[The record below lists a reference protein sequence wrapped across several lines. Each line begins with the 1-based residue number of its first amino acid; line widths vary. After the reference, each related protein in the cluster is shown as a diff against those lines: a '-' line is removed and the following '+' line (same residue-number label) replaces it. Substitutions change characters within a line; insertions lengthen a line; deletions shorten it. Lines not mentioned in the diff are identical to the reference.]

1 MLTINR
7 ALLGSVAVAA
17 LVYLTGCLGDHPD
30 DLPGAVNNPNP
41 ELSLADS
48 SVAVFD
54 SADSQMIYSVRVAFS
69 RAAPQA
75 GSVTYRTVAGSAL
88 PDRDYQHVEATVNF
102 ATGDR
107 SVNLPIV
114 LLNDLGRRT
123 EREFS
128 VELTRAS
135 NASLSDQA
143 SQRVIVTS
151 SDAGSE
157 RPSLTL
163 PPQLSWTA
171 PTSGT
176 VNFSVVMP
184 LSEPVTREASIE
196 IRTIDGSARKGIH
209 FESVTGEQCN
219 DGVCTIAAGRSELEF
234 LVPLRGQLGG
244 DPRQFTLQFLNARG
258 IQLPVNREVQ
268 ATLNY
273 VSDADVPS
281 LNVPSSLTLR
291 MPTVERSPLSYPVVL
306 TFSAPI
312 SEPATL
318 ALRSVDNT
326 AFAGTHFVDLQA
338 IGDDAIEIAA
348 GAREVELA
356 IELLHDT
363 TLAED
368 LNFELQLVSSTGIA
382 LGEQRT
388 IEINIVNSNLTA
400 GSAPTLTLP
409 SDLVYHEPQETRD
422 YVMLAS
428 LSESMPADGSV
439 HVTLIEQTARD
450 GIDFNAYSETIALSR
465 FATELQMPL
474 TLLNNPAPTESQTFR
489 VELSQANGVNL
500 PSTRSFEVT
509 IEDAER
515 PAPFP
520 RLQLTPDLIRV
531 APPQGHAG
539 AQTITLYFDLSDN
552 LAADGSVFVRTR
564 AGTANPDVDYRNIG
578 RTVNVAAGDFLL
590 AVEVELLN
598 NGTEE
603 TREFEL
609 VFSNPQGISLPESRS
624 VTVEIS
630 PAGVQSLPD
639 VNVPEV
645 PVTVFVPSRPDATE
659 RLIVLPFSD
668 FAPLRG
674 VLTVATQNHTAEADR
689 DYSFSNTEFEFL
701 TGAREVVIRFD
712 LATTAAASSFDI
724 LLLNAANA
732 SLPSEAEGRVIRVNI
747 VP

>member
-1 MLTINR
+1 MLNINR
-7 ALLGSVAVAA
+7 ALLGSVALAA
-17 LVYLTGCLGDHPD
+17 LIHLTGCLGDHPD

-54 SADSQMIYSVRVAFS
+54 PADSQMTYSVRVAFS

-75 GSVTYRTVAGSAL
+75 GSVTYRTVSGSAL
-88 PDRDYQHVEATVNF
+88 PDRDYQQVESTVNF

-107 SVNLPIV
+107 SVSLPVELI
-114 LLNDLGRRT
+114 NDSGRSS

-135 NASLSDQA
+135 NASLSEQV
-143 SQRVIVTS
+143 SQQVVITS
-151 SDAGSE
+151 SDVASE
-157 RPSLTL
+157 RPSLTI
-163 PPQLSWTA
+163 PSQLSWTA

-184 LSEPVTREASIE
+184 LSEPVASEASIE
-196 IRTIDGSARKGIH
+196 IRTIDGSARQGIH
-209 FESVTGEQCN
+209 FDSITGEQCN
-219 DGVCTIAAGRSELEF
+219 DGICTIGAGRTELEF

-258 IQLPVNREVQ
+258 IQLPANREVE

-273 VSDADVPS
+273 ANDGDVPS

-306 TFSAPI
+306 TFSAPL

-318 ALRSVDNT
+318 ALRTVDNT
-326 AFAGTHFVDLQA
+326 AFAGTHYVELQA

-348 GAREVELA
+348 GTREVELA

-363 TLAED
+363 SLAEG

-382 LGEQRT
+382 LGEQRS
-388 IEINIVNSNLTA
+388 IEINIANSNLTA

-422 YVMLAS
+422 YMMLAP

-439 HVTLIEQTARD
+439 HVTLVEQTARD
-450 GIDFNAYSETIALSR
+450 GIDFNAYSETIELPR
-465 FATELQMPL
+465 FATELQIPL
-474 TLLNNPAPTESQTFR
+474 TLLNNPAPTDAQTFR

-500 PSTRSFEVT
+500 PSDRSFEVT
-509 IEDAER
+509 IEDAAR

-531 APPQGHAG
+531 APPQGNAG
-539 AQTITLYFDLSDN
+539 EQTITLYFDLSDN

-564 AGTANPDVDYRNIG
+564 AGTANPDVDYRTIG
-578 RTVNVAAGDFLL
+578 ETISVAAGDFLL
-590 AVEVELLN
+590 AVEVDLLN

-609 VFSNPQGISLPESRS
+609 VFSNPQGLSLPESRS
-624 VTVEIS
+624 VTVQLA
-630 PAGVQSLPD
+630 PVGVQSLPS

-645 PVTVFVPSRPDATE
+645 AVTVFVPSRPDATE
-659 RLIVLPFSD
+659 RMIVLPFSD

-674 VLTVATQNHTAEADR
+674 VLTVASQDRTAEEGV
-689 DYSFSNTEFEFL
+689 DYTFSDTEFEFL
-701 TGAREVVIRFD
+701 TGAREVIIRFD
-712 LATTAAASSFDI
+712 VATTATASSFEI
-724 LLLNAANA
+724 LLLNATNA
-732 SLPSEAEGRVIRVNI
+732 SLPSAAEARVINVNI